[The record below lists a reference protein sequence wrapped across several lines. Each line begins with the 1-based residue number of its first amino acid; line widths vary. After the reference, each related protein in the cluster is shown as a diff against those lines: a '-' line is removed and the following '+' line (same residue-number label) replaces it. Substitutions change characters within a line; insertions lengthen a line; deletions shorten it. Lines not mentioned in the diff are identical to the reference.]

1 MATRH
6 GRQKKKKEGQN
17 MEEGVSHNSML
28 MKKKIDEKKKKHKTI
43 EVSVLI
49 KHVKNNQTV
58 RNQGRFTSGQK
69 KTHSHTSPGKKFFC
83 YIFWFGDS
91 VKGKGGPRT
100 STALLC

>member
-1 MATRH
+1 
-6 GRQKKKKEGQN
+6 

-69 KTHSHTSPGKKFFC
+69 KTHSHTSPGKIFF
-83 YIFWFGDS
+83 FLHFLVLGDS